1 MKKSFLVTCLA
12 VVAIF
17 LITGCGK
24 ESGSLSKNS
33 KSISYKEYEVKS
45 LKLELPDS
53 WKVEQESDGSL
64 KTTNLGDTVFSIYI
78 SNVPEKQFKYFGETY
93 MVNLIEEMEY
103 TDVDSYE
110 LKEYSS
116 YKAYDYKAETV
127 IKGEKSPVK
136 VTALS
141 VDGSAVVLMLVCADN
156 NYNYE
161 AIYNHI
167 LDSIK

>member
-1 MKKSFLVTCLA
+1 
-12 VVAIF
+12 
-17 LITGCGK
+17 
-24 ESGSLSKNS
+24 
-33 KSISYKEYEVKS
+33 
-45 LKLELPDS
+45 
-53 WKVEQESDGSL
+53 
-64 KTTNLGDTVFSIYI
+64 
-78 SNVPEKQFKYFGETY
+78 

-110 LKEYSS
+110 SNEYSS

-127 IKGEKSPVK
+127 IKGEKAPVK

-141 VDGSAVVLMLVCADN
+141 VDGSAVVLMLVSADN

-161 AIYNHI
+161 TIYNHI